1 MLCVGLNVAL
11 AYWSASTS
19 IRSAQGPV
27 CCSTPAELGLTYE
40 NITLTTADGL
50 KLKGWYIPSHNQAAV
65 IALHGYGGNR
75 LGALSYAEMLARHD
89 YGVLLYDQ
97 RASGES
103 EGDVLSWGWRD
114 VGDVAAALAFL
125 KTRSDVDPE
134 RIGIIGCSTGAEI
147 ALGAAAQ
154 FDELKA
160 VVADAP
166 YYTVAQDMPP
176 PQHVEEWL
184 TLPMY
189 PLQINLMEWK
199 SGTSAPLALSE
210 AVQRLTPRPVL
221 FIATDRDDFEARTA
235 RRYYELAHE
244 PKSIWIISDA
254 YHCTGP
260 QVQPAQYEEHLIN
273 FFDGALLR

>member
-1 MLCVGLNVAL
+1 MTTTQRRRSVRYWFKLGVFATVTLCATLNTAL
-11 AYWSASTS
+11 AYWTASTS

-40 NITLTTADGL
+40 SITLTTADGL
-50 KLKGWYIPSHNQAAV
+50 KLKGWYIPSHNQAVV
-65 IALHGYGGNR
+65 IALHGYGSNR
-75 LGALSYAEMLARHD
+75 LGALSYAGMLARHN

-134 RIGIIGCSTGAEI
+134 RMGITGCSTGAEI

-154 FDELKA
+154 FAELKA
-160 VVADAP
+160 VAADAP
-166 YYTVAQDMPP
+166 YYTVAQDVPP

-189 PLQINLMEWK
+189 PLQIKL
-199 SGTSAPLALSE
+199 
-210 AVQRLTPRPVL
+210 
-221 FIATDRDDFEARTA
+221 
-235 RRYYELAHE
+235 
-244 PKSIWIISDA
+244 
-254 YHCTGP
+254 
-260 QVQPAQYEEHLIN
+260 
-273 FFDGALLR
+273 